1 MVVAIDG
8 AAIPAGN
15 MPARVSGKI
24 CGWENQQCMCGSHM
38 GPPPSQDGVGTD
50 SMVHPGGQH
59 TWPGYR
65 LKNAPPPTDRL
76 SSHFVAHHVKF
87 VVWTCERQQQ
97 SHPQSA
103 MACED
108 KAAMA
113 STELLHAIPGHT
125 SKLALRRGRSGRSC
139 GARGRALTCQSPHS
153 CVRTQYENCLTIKST
168 IAGEKTNYGKNISEN
183 KRLLH

>member
-1 MVVAIDG
+1 MH
-8 AAIPAGN
+8 
-15 MPARVSGKI
+15 I
-24 CGWENQQCMCGSHM
+24 CGPHM
-38 GPPPSQDGVGTD
+38 GQPPSQDGVGTD
-50 SMVHPGGQH
+50 SLVRPGRQH
-59 TWPGYR
+59 TWPGYH
-65 LKNAPPPTDRL
+65 LKNAPPPADRL
-76 SSHFVAHHVKF
+76 TSHFVAHHVRF
-87 VVWTCERQQQ
+87 VVRTCERQQQ

-168 IAGEKTNYGKNISEN
+168 KLARSRPHSLRTHEEGHREEVLESVVAVLG
-183 KRLLH
+183 LHGVAPAPRPCGCR